1 MNDYGVLVLTHHVR
15 VLHRSE
21 QHLADGDGA
30 EDVARREGR
39 VQEEPDVGGAVA
51 AEQEGGEEEQVVVV
65 RPDLGGHQRSI
76 TNEPAAAAARW

>member
-1 MNDYGVLVLTHHVR
+1 MNNYGVLVLTHHVR
-15 VLHRSE
+15 VQHRSE
-21 QHLADGDGA
+21 HLADGDGA
-30 EDVARREGR
+30 EDVTRREGR
-39 VQEEPDVGGAVA
+39 VQEEPDVVGAVA

>member
-15 VLHRSE
+15 VQHRSE
-21 QHLADGDGA
+21 HLADGDGA

-39 VQEEPDVGGAVA
+39 VQEESDVGGAVA

-76 TNEPAAAAARW
+76 TDEPAAAAARW